1 MKTKKI
7 YLSENEKKHIK
18 SLYGIIQEQ
27 TNNQYGVC
35 NGNNNV
41 NDPTINVSISE
52 DLTQASFNL
61 TAFFGASVTS
71 EQAYE
76 NVLTGLKNN
85 VLSRLGQNASTE
97 DYSLEI
103 FQIDRAVGSASNYYD
118 GPVPPTN
125 GNDGNVLSN
134 TQLKQEPYTQIQASE
149 NNINNNNNLASER
162 LNTLINFINSSQLGI
177 QLSSDLNITNSTS
190 RITDTG
196 GCTDETRD
204 ISNYPNP
211 GQYVFVEGKL
221 RISSGSDV
229 INCIRGMKVIVGYF
243 NSDTTVDGIEFPK
256 NKDEHKCDFA
266 TFTVFANGQEIGIS
280 NMNNN
285 KSVNDQE
292 TENINIGTQDSGTQ
306 QRRAPQEVG
315 DTVYTIMQIPNDILD
330 QIANNSEDGKIK
342 LTMRG
347 TEGSA
352 TRSQKVFYTNTKDGK
367 SELGTQQA
375 VHGSAPMVCVF
386 RDRTDGTKELLY
398 GPNEPYQEKGDVP
411 STAQL
416 SIGTFEPCNPQQ

>member
-1 MKTKKI
+1 MKTGKLF
-7 YLSENEKKHIK
+7 LSENEKKHIK

-27 TNNQYGVC
+27 TDNQYGVC
-35 NGNNNV
+35 NGNNNI
-41 NDPTINVSISE
+41 NDPSINVSISE
-52 DLTQASFNL
+52 DLTQATFNL

-71 EQAYE
+71 EQAYQ

-85 VLSRLGQNASTE
+85 VLSRLGQNANTE
-97 DYSLEI
+97 DYNLEI

-118 GPVPPTN
+118 GSVPPTN
-125 GNDGNVLSN
+125 DNNGNVLSN
-134 TQLKQEPYTQIQASE
+134 TQLQQEPYSQIQANDSNVKK
-149 NNINNNNNLASER
+149 NNDLASER

-177 QLSSDLNITNSTS
+177 QLSDDLNITNSTS
-190 RITDTG
+190 RIIDTG

-204 ISNYPNP
+204 ISRYPNP

-221 RISSGSDV
+221 RINSGSDV

-243 NSDTTVDGIEFPK
+243 DKETTVDGIEFPK
-256 NKDEHKCDFA
+256 NADEHKCDFA
-266 TFTVFANGQEIGIS
+266 TFTVFANDQEIGIS
-280 NMNNN
+280 NMNNK
-285 KSVNDQE
+285 KSVDDQE

-306 QRRAPQEVG
+306 QRRAPQQEG
-315 DTVYTIMQIPNDILD
+315 DTVYTIMQIPNDILE
-330 QIANNSEDGKIK
+330 QIANNSEDGEIK

-352 TRSQKVFYTNTKDGK
+352 TRSRQVYYTKDGESK
-367 SELGTQQA
+367 LGTQQV

-398 GPNEPYQEKGDVP
+398 GPKEPYQGKGDVGLTTTRP
-411 STAQL
+411 
-416 SIGTFEPCNPQQ
+416 IGTFEPCNPE